1 MARVI
6 AAFSQ
11 FFDDAGDP
19 LENGWLKFLV
29 SQTNNTDKDTYYDS
43 DLTILNTNPV
53 QLDAAGRC
61 PDIFGTGAYRIV
73 SYENNPVTNQPGT
86 QVQVFDPVQVAS
98 EAEST
103 TTGAAANGFVD
114 TADSSISF
122 VNATRTFSI
131 QPTATNYTFY
141 VGGTLFTRTGDTVQ
155 IADTEGVHVIYYDS
169 NIVLTSLVNPTF
181 GEIDTIIQHYAIVA
195 ILYWDTSAATQI
207 FLADER
213 HGYIMSPSTHAYLH
227 FTEGMRYLYGLGLNT
242 IDPDQSGDLDA
253 HAQFGIDAGAVTDE
267 DLFKSIS
274 AIVSTTGLP
283 IYYMTGAAADWNKST
298 NAGFSVLTTGTGRL
312 AWNEFTGGA
321 WQLTEVD
328 NNDFV
333 LCHVFATNEVDN
345 PMIAVLGQAEYN
357 TLGQARTGAET
368 EIRSL
373 LLNDILFPEIKPIAT
388 VILQTSTGYANAVKG
403 RIRTTDEGDNYID
416 WRNESIGR
424 AEISTSDHGS
434 LTGLGDNDHP
444 QYLLLTGGT
453 LGDNVSLYF
462 GTDNDFRIFH
472 DGTNAYL
479 RNITGNINIQNQSV
493 AGAIVFQTNSV
504 NRWTINAAGNLYPNA
519 AGAYDIGLA
528 SAEVQHIYQT
538 DNGYH
543 YFGSDQDAHIRHSG
557 SSMFIQT
564 DVGNLDIRNYDAAGY
579 IQFVTNSTY
588 RWQITPDGDLVPSA
602 AISYDIGGVANEVKN
617 IYQGSE
623 CYHYFGNSQS
633 TYMIQWASGAFDIRN
648 NSGAWM
654 TLGTTDAYPL
664 AFFTEN
670 TERWQIQSTGH
681 LVPGADG
688 VYNIGSS
695 TVRIKNIFHGDGFHA
710 YYGNNQDANI
720 FHTGTGFAI
729 TNTVGDITINQ
740 QADSNAIY
748 FQTGSTLVERWRIT
762 NGGTLQPGAGATYN
776 IGGASKTIAHIYHGD
791 NCKAYYGASQDA
803 AIYHDGTNF
812 RINTTTGG
820 LYFMTNNST
829 RWVIN
834 DAGNVQPGTTDTYS
848 LGTTLSR
855 IKHIYQGDSCIHY
868 LGDQQDYQMYHT
880 GALVVLRNQNGS
892 FYIDNKDASGNIYF
906 RTGAGPSIR
915 WLVTASGAIHP
926 GLTNNYD
933 IGSSSLRVRTIYSQN
948 ALNTSDER
956 LKKGIEDSNLG
967 LEFINMLRPVKYRL
981 IEFEN
986 ERTRHGLIAQEVE
999 DARGALGLGE
1009 LDENIVH
1016 YDKKSDR
1023 YDLNYQELI
1032 APMIQAIKEL
1042 SNKLE
1047 DLKCRTL
1054 Q

>member
-103 TTGAAANGFVD
+103 TTGAANGFVD

-274 AIVSTTGLP
+274 AVVSTTGLP

-504 NRWTINAAGNLYPNA
+504 NRWTINA
-519 AGAYDIGLA
+519 
-528 SAEVQHIYQT
+528 
-538 DNGYH
+538 
-543 YFGSDQDAHIRHSG
+543 
-557 SSMFIQT
+557 
-564 DVGNLDIRNYDAAGY
+564 
-579 IQFVTNSTY
+579 
-588 RWQITPDGDLVPSA
+588 DGDLVPSA

-695 TVRIKNIFHGDGFHA
+695 TVRIKNIFHGDGYHA
-710 YYGNNQDANI
+710 YYGDNQDANLS
-720 FHTGTGFAI
+720 HSGTRFDL
-729 TNTVGDITINQ
+729 TNTVGDIYINQ
-740 QADSNAIY
+740 NADTNAIY

-762 NGGTLQPGAGATYN
+762 NGGTIQPGAADTYN
-776 IGGASKTIAHIYHGD
+776 IGTTSKEVSTIYTKACVIGTSQEMTFTAGSSIAYINANDD
-791 NCKAYYGASQDA
+791 NDLIISTQGTGQIRFYTDGVWRWRMSNAGTFYPAVDA
-803 AIYHDGTNF
+803 TCNLG
-812 RINTTTGG
+812 
-820 LYFMTNNST
+820 ST
-829 RWVIN
+829 SVGIR
-834 DAGNVQPGTTDTYS
+834 
-848 LGTTLSR
+848 
-855 IKHIYQGDSCIHY
+855 HIYQGDSCIHY
-868 LGDQQDYQMYHT
+868 LGAGQDFYMYHSGATFIMQNKT
-880 GALVVLRNQNGS
+880 GS
-892 FYIDNKDASGNIYF
+892 TFIDNKNSTGNIYF
-906 RTGAGPSIR
+906 RTGASPSTR
-915 WLVTASGAIHP
+915 WHITAIGNLEPSVTNSF
-926 GLTNNYD
+926 N
-933 IGSSSLRVRTIYSQN
+933 IGSTSLRVKTIYSQN

-986 ERTRHGLIAQEVE
+986 ERIRHGLIAQDVEV
-999 DARGALGLGE
+999 ARDALGLGE
-1009 LDENIVH
+1009 LDENIIH

>member
-43 DLTILNTNPV
+43 NLTILNTNPV

-103 TTGAAANGFVD
+103 TAGAGAANGFVD

-141 VGGTLFTRTGDTVQ
+141 VGGTLFIRTGDTVQ

-169 NIVLTSLVNPTF
+169 NIVLTSLANPTF

-274 AIVSTTGLP
+274 AVVSTTGLP

-345 PMIAVLGQAEYN
+345 PTIAVLGQAEYN

-434 LTGLGDNDHP
+434 LTGLGDDDHP

-462 GTDNDFRIFH
+462 GTDNDARLIHTGASFTLQNDLGNFYIKNTDATGDLIFMTNNTEQWRITEA
-472 DGTNAYL
+472 GTL
-479 RNITGNINIQNQSV
+479 QPGSGV
-493 AGAIVFQTNSV
+493 VGAV
-504 NRWTINAAGNLYPNA
+504 
-519 AGAYDIGLA
+519 DIGGTTR
-528 SAEVQHIYQT
+528 EIRHIYQG
-538 DNGYH
+538 DNCYH
-543 YFGSDQDAHIRHSG
+543 YFGLDQDAQIRHTG
-557 SSMFIQT
+557 SNFLIE
-564 DVGNLDIRNYDAAGY
+564 
-579 IQFVTNSTY
+579 NSTGGSY
-588 RWQITPDGDLVPSA
+588 IDVINDTDGIWFRTGAILTAKWVISNGGTLYPASAKTYDL
-602 AISYDIGGVANEVKN
+602 GGAANEVRH
-617 IYQGSE
+617 IYQGTE
-623 CYHYFGNSQS
+623 CYHYFGDSQS

-695 TVRIKNIFHGDGFHA
+695 TVRIKNIFHGDGYHA
-710 YYGNNQDANI
+710 YYGDNQDANLS
-720 FHTGTGFAI
+720 HSGTRFDL
-729 TNTVGDITINQ
+729 TNTVGDIYINQ
-740 QADSNAIY
+740 NADTNAIY

-762 NGGTLQPGAGATYN
+762 NGGTLQPGAADTYNIGGTSKEVQVVYTKSCVIGTSQEMSLTAGSGIAYINANDDNDLLISTQGSGIIRFYIDGVWRWRMSDSEFYPAADATYN
-776 IGGASKTIAHIYHGD
+776 IGAPAATVQHIYHGD
-791 NCKAYYGASQDA
+791 NCCAYYGNSQDG
-803 AIYHDGTNF
+803 AIYHDGTHF
-812 RINTTTGG
+812 RIRANTGSMYFMRGTTTVWAINSG
-820 LYFMTNNST
+820 NNLQPIGDNTKDLGATTARVST
-829 RWVIN
+829 VYRVAESSSSDIRFK
-834 DAGNVQPGTTDTYS
+834 QLLPEYS
-848 LGTTLSR
+848 LGL
-855 IKHIYQGDSCIHY
+855 D
-868 LGDQQDYQMYHT
+868 
-880 GALVVLRNQNGS
+880 
-892 FYIDNKDASGNIYF
+892 
-906 RTGAGPSIR
+906 
-915 WLVTASGAIHP
+915 
-926 GLTNNYD
+926 
-933 IGSSSLRVRTIYSQN
+933 
-948 ALNTSDER
+948 
-956 LKKGIEDSNLG
+956 
-967 LEFINMLRPVKYRL
+967 FINGLKPTAFRYTDIENDKVRQGVVAQQVIETLERAGYDYKEFATIMTDPDGRL
-981 IEFEN
+981 
-986 ERTRHGLIAQEVE
+986 
-999 DARGALGLGE
+999 
-1009 LDENIVH
+1009 
-1016 YDKKSDR
+1016 S
-1023 YDLNYQELI
+1023 LNYEHFI